1 MGSKSK
7 QTNQSSQS
15 DARSV
20 ADNGALAVGGSSNV
34 INITDGGL
42 IEKGVEL
49 LKAGDAANTDRLSL
63 MLDGAGQVLAANTR
77 LIQSDQDKFM
87 ALLESKKQTDTPASQ
102 ELASSLGKTVIYGAV
117 ALVAVMVVARGAK

>member
-49 LKAGDAANTDRLSL
+49 LKAGDAANSDRLSL